1 MVKGKTGVGRGVRWR
16 NLFIAAC
23 AGVATLWTSAAYA
36 TITQG
41 DFSVFGFFESR
52 EAGRWGEGSEVGLSA
67 PATYKTVTGDAV
79 SGITTLKGSQQITPG
94 FPPGESGG
102 SFDFNHWDLVEM
114 RQLADVRPDYHIIK
128 NYKLLGRF
136 DTLVL
141 KDADFFA
148 FYRPWY
154 DAFGTIKPHG
164 DAQPDRDWTDYT
176 QKQRQELYFRND
188 LREYY
193 GQLNFTDNFS
203 MRVGKQQVI
212 WSEADAY
219 SGTEIT
225 NPLDLK
231 YHFIHFESAENL
243 RKNLQMIKFNYILP
257 DFLKTANN
265 ELEAFVIPGDYEGDG
280 AVVNLSDA
288 RGPYAI
294 RAANNGP
301 DETHFVNQAGV
312 PYRDN
317 TFADQ
322 GEFPGVTVG
331 PNLVQDDNELDGG
344 RNGSGAS
351 NNFRRLW
358 KLSEFGT
365 RYSTLLPIGNGLQ
378 ASFIYLYERRDTRF
392 DVCTSC
398 STAEFA
404 KNPAINPATGAHFP
418 SIRLVPGVWYLPG
431 FLSDGPPPAG
441 DPVPF
446 GTEKIWVSNQ
456 TPRHQFF
463 GLTGTY
469 YDKDLTDMVFRYD
482 TFYAPKVGENVTPTH
497 QVGNARAVRL
507 GGNTGDSIDGS
518 GRWTEEARGVL
529 AGDRPTY
536 IPWLSKQHTFLV
548 AQYTATWYP
557 DMPGHSINNIAN
569 ASGKQRRWDDTFFLA
584 ATNWLVNG
592 QLTTTN
598 VVLWDADANDGFLTS
613 TNVYRYS
620 RNILLG
626 VNAQWYIGRSGRFTD
641 IADGIFSRNQRSN
654 ELEATFQYEI

>member
-1 MVKGKTGVGRGVRWR
+1 MVKGNMGVGRGVRWR
-16 NLFIAAC
+16 NLLIAAC
-23 AGVATLWTSAAYA
+23 AGIATLWTSAAYA

-52 EAGRWGEGSEVGLSA
+52 EAGRWGEGSEVGGKA
-67 PATYKTVTGDAV
+67 ATYTTGADPVFGTGAV
-79 SGITTLKGSQQITPG
+79 GSIQTKPG
-94 FPPGESGG
+94 LAPGATGG
-102 SFDFNHWDLVEM
+102 SFDFNHWDLTEM

-154 DAFGTIKPHG
+154 DAVGDVKPHG
-164 DAQPDRDWTDYT
+164 LAQPNRDWTNFT
-176 QKQRQELYFRND
+176 QQQRQEEFFRND

-301 DETHFVNQAGV
+301 NETKFYNQAGF

-322 GEFPGVTVG
+322 GQFPIVNVTG
-331 PNLVQDDNELDGG
+331 GLMAQDDNELDGG

-351 NNFRRLW
+351 NNFQRTW
-358 KLSEFGT
+358 KESEFGA

-398 STAEFA
+398 AAKIFF
-404 KNPAINPATGAHFP
+404 KNPSGGP
-418 SIRLVPGVWYLPG
+418 SIRLVPGVFYLPG
-431 FLSDGPPPAG
+431 FLADGAPPPG

-446 GTEKIWVSNQ
+446 GTEKIFVSNQ
-456 TPRHQFF
+456 TPRHHFF

-482 TFYAPKVGENVTPTH
+482 TFYAPKVGENVVPTH
-497 QVGNARAVRL
+497 QIGDARGLKL
-507 GGNTGDSIDGS
+507 GGTQGDAIDGS
-518 GRWTEEARGVL
+518 GRWTEQTRAVL
-529 AGDRPTY
+529 AADRPTY

-548 AQYTATWYP
+548 AQATFTWYP

-569 ASGKQRRWDDTFFLA
+569 ASGKQRRWDDTFFVA

-598 VVLWDADANDGFLTS
+598 VVLWDADATDGFLTS